1 MDKDRGG
8 SWRQLLHHVTRKR
21 MSQDEKGIRM
31 TDWDIKN
38 SAQVGPEGQTRLVS
52 ATMCYAG
59 FPT

>member
-1 MDKDRGG
+1 MSR
-8 SWRQLLHHVTRKR
+8 SFLHDVTRKR
-21 MSQDEKGIRM
+21 MSQDEKRGIRR